1 MIEKKLFEISV
12 TKRSKQWEIVVFL
25 RIAVLLWEIDIHPK
39 VQTWDTC
46 ARDGKNIESKS
57 WIGFNPSFTTQHLDF
72 RLTISTLSNVVNS
85 FTVIYISVSLF
96 FSVEKNIWDY
106 LHQDWN
112 MLSKSARKEQDLG
125 LQSSQ

>member
-46 ARDGKNIESKS
+46 ERDGKNIESKS
-57 WIGFNPSFTTQHLDF
+57 
-72 RLTISTLSNVVNS
+72 
-85 FTVIYISVSLF
+85 
-96 FSVEKNIWDY
+96 
-106 LHQDWN
+106 
-112 MLSKSARKEQDLG
+112 
-125 LQSSQ
+125 